1 MIDERRIAH
10 IVRISTRFN
19 YKKKFPKRKK
29 NVYKIHD
36 ENFFL
41 KSFQDNFLGNTSIT

>member
-1 MIDERRIAH
+1 MKEELH
-10 IVRISTRFN
+10 ILCAYLLASIT
-19 YKKKFPKRKK
+19 KRNFQKEKK